1 MLFAVRLPRFFDFK
15 VLNHRVMNTT
25 RKYQIL
31 DIVFWI
37 VFLAAMLLFSA
48 TSHTAFGVLSTF
60 LFITAGLFLWIKGYM
75 EAKKDE
81 NIVTSFPLLIFQLVF
96 KAIIICSTGFA
107 LGNYPGSSII
117 ALVAGLLVWVNVVI
131 AAVNRRY
138 ADIAYSILVL
148 QMVIACSNQLL

>member
-1 MLFAVRLPRFFDFK
+1 
-15 VLNHRVMNTT
+15 
-25 RKYQIL
+25 
-31 DIVFWI
+31 
-37 VFLAAMLLFSA
+37 
-48 TSHTAFGVLSTF
+48 
-60 LFITAGLFLWIKGYM
+60 M

-96 KAIIICSTGFA
+96 KAIIICSTGFS

-131 AAVNRRY
+131 DAVNRRY

>member
-1 MLFAVRLPRFFDFK
+1 MLFAVRLPRFFDCK
-15 VLNHRVMNTT
+15 VLNYRVVNTT

-60 LFITAGLFLWIKGYM
+60 MFIAAGLFLWIKGYM